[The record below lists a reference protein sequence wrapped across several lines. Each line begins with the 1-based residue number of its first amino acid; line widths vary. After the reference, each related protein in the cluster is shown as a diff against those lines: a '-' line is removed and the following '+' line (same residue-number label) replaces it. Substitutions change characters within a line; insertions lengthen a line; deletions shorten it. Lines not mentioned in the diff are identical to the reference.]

1 MSATVVKAPE
11 AKPLPFPAAGLRGL
25 SERLIESHHRNN
37 YGGAVKRLAAIRAQ
51 LAALDWPSTP
61 GFIVNGLKREELI
74 ASNSMVLHE
83 LYFAS
88 LGGDGALKPSGKP
101 AAFHASMPPER
112 KRAATPASRR
122 RAAVDWP
129 TSWP

>member
-51 LAALDWPSTP
+51 LAALD
-61 GFIVNGLKREELI
+61 
-74 ASNSMVLHE
+74 AA
-83 LYFAS
+83 LY
-88 LGGDGALKPSGKP
+88 GGGALDGKAFWRAVRPWVRRNP
-101 AAFHASMPPER
+101 A
-112 KRAATPASRR
+112 R
-122 RAAVDWP
+122 RAAAVP
-129 TSWP
+129 PALPPLFRLQARGGRGAQ